1 VVFRHVPA
9 VSSDLSKLQGT
20 HEQFSPDST
29 FYIIIFT
36 AMKFLKMTTKTITE
50 MTSRRACE
58 TDVKIRKDGG
68 LAENLQ
74 EGKESIS
81 NLRTS

>member
-1 VVFRHVPA
+1 
-9 VSSDLSKLQGT
+9 
-20 HEQFSPDST
+20 
-29 FYIIIFT
+29 
-36 AMKFLKMTTKTITE
+36 MKFLKMTTKTITE

-74 EGKESIS
+74 EDKESIS